1 MIKKILRFI
10 ISVAVVLAVFTNLPS
25 SAEDKIHKIGTFP
38 IPLMVE
44 SSEKGVF
51 IDLVK
56 ELAKRS
62 GVKIEIVVEPTKRT
76 TSNFEKGK
84 ISGFF
89 PALDVSVPKKAEASS
104 EIYIKKDYGFVVK
117 GNTPP
122 KSISDLEG
130 KTIGLTAGYP
140 YVNEITGNKKIK
152 INYANTDE
160 LNVKKLINKRYDVF
174 IVEEKSGLNAIKK
187 ENGSDKVTYDHNSP
201 LSQQKVYFA
210 FQPDAEGKELAKK
223 FSDALAEI
231 KNDGTF
237 SKIMQ
242 KTK

>member
-1 MIKKILRFI
+1 MIALAGIMVVI
-10 ISVAVVLAVFTNLPS
+10 IGSRA
-25 SAEDKIHKIGTFP
+25 SAAEKVYKIGSFP

-44 SSEKGVF
+44 NSEEGVF

-56 ELAKRS
+56 ELAKRA
-62 GVKIEIVVEPTKRT
+62 GVKIEIQVKPTKRT
-76 TSNFEKGK
+76 ISDFENGK

-89 PALDVSVPKKAEASS
+89 PALDVSVPKKVEASS
-104 EIYIKKDYGFVVK
+104 EIYIKKDYGFVLK

-122 KSISDLEG
+122 KSISELAG
-130 KTIGLTAGYP
+130 KSVGMTAGYP
-140 YVNEITGNKKIK
+140 YVKEITANNKIR
-152 INYANTDE
+152 IDYANTDE
-160 LNVKKLINKRYDVF
+160 LNVRKLVSKRFDVF

-187 ENGSDKVTYDHNSP
+187 ESEIDKITYDPSSP

-210 FQPDAEGKELAKK
+210 FQPDEEGKQLAKI
-223 FSDALAEI
+223 FSDALMEI
-231 KNDGTF
+231 KMDGTF